1 MCGTG
6 LAQLVNVKRK
16 SMVAKI
22 AAVAGI
28 GVVLLIARAQA
39 GQATTAADSSAGAT
53 VVAAAMLAVGIA
65 SMPARRR

>member
-1 MCGTG
+1 
-6 LAQLVNVKRK
+6 
-16 SMVAKI
+16 MVAKI